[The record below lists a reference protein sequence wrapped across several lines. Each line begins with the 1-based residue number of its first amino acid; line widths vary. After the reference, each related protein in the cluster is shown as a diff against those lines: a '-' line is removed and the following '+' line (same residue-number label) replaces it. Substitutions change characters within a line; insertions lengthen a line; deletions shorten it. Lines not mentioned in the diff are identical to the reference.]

1 MRRTGCAIDPA
12 DDSRRRAARDATP
25 RRGLTLHVRT
35 LPARRAQKTVESLG
49 GLDAEVEMVPVPRP
63 WEEPGLV
70 PPRFWRTA
78 RGWFGL

>member
-63 WEEPGLV
+63 WEEPGAKRR
-70 PPRFWRTA
+70 RFWRTA